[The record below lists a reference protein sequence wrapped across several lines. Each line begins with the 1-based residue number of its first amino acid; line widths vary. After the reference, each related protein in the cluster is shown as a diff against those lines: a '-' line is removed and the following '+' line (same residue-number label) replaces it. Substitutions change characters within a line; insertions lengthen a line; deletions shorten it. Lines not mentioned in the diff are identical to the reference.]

1 MNKENRSVIPPWL
14 TGGVRALMRKVS
26 IHGNVVHGSDF
37 RVGRGAIIGA
47 PHELRVGNNVSIGP
61 RSVVQVN
68 GSIGDFALIGMHVQ
82 IIGREDHEV
91 SEVGVPM
98 AMSTWVGSRESR
110 ERDEVTI
117 GRDVWIGASCVI
129 LGGVTIGEGS
139 VIGAG
144 SVVTKDV
151 PSYSIAVGNPA
162 RVVRQRFESDEER
175 RHHSEALAAMTLSV
189 SEGARQ

>member
-1 MNKENRSVIPPWL
+1 MIPPWL
-14 TGGVRALMRKVS
+14 TGGVRAVMRKIA
-26 IHGNVVHGSDF
+26 IHGNVVHGSNF

-47 PHELRVGNNVSIGP
+47 PHELRVGNNVSVGP

-68 GSIGDFALIGMHVQ
+68 GSIGDFTLISMHVQ

-91 SEVGVPM
+91 SEVGVPA
-98 AMSTWVGSRESR
+98 AMSTWVGSREPR
-110 ERDEVTI
+110 QRDEVTI

-144 SVVTKDV
+144 SVVTRDI

-162 RVVRQRFESDEER
+162 RVVSRRFETDEER
-175 RHHSEALAAMTLSV
+175 KKHSDALSEMSLAA
-189 SEGARQ
+189 G

>member
-1 MNKENRSVIPPWL
+1 MNKESRSVIPSWL
-14 TGGVRALMRKVS
+14 SGGVRAVMRKVS
-26 IHGNVVHGSDF
+26 IHGNVIYGSNF

-68 GSIGDFALIGMHVQ
+68 GSIGDFTLIGMHVQ

-91 SEVGVPM
+91 SELGVPM

-110 ERDEVTI
+110 QRDEITI
-117 GRDVWIGASCVI
+117 GRDVWVGASCVL

-144 SVVTKDV
+144 SVVTRDI

-162 RVVRQRFESDEER
+162 RVVSRRFETDEER
-175 RHHSEALAAMTLSV
+175 MKHSEALSEMSFAAD
-189 SEGARQ
+189 